1 MAAAALSRGRAAD
14 RDPRERLVALLAD
27 GEFHS
32 GARLGRE
39 LGVSR
44 TAVWKALRRL
54 EELGVEV
61 HAVPKR
67 GYRFALPVEEL
78 DREAIAGALPAAVQ
92 RRVRTL
98 ERFFTIESTNSHL
111 LARQD
116 LPAGRT
122 DVCVAEVQTAGRGRR
137 GRTWNA
143 PFGGSIVLSMSWQ
156 FPDVPRQLSALSL
169 AVGVGVLRALKG
181 SSGALRLKWPND
193 VMFEGRKLGGILIE
207 LRAEFSGPAY
217 VVVGVGLNH
226 HLSPAARRVLDGAGA
241 DATDLHDAAAKSGG
255 RLAGRNAVIA
265 ALVVEISGVLEAF
278 QQDGLKPFAREW
290 RNADALAATAARVA
304 YGAETY
310 RGIARG
316 IDEDGALLLETPG
329 KLLRFTSG
337 EVTVRSEPRG

>member
-1 MAAAALSRGRAAD
+1 VAAATLSRTRTAD

-32 GARLGRE
+32 GAGLGRE

-78 DREAIAGALPAAVQ
+78 NREAIGSALSAALR

-98 ERFFTIESTNSHL
+98 ERFFTVESTNSHL
-111 LARQD
+111 LARDD
-116 LPAGRT
+116 LPPGRT

-169 AVGVGVLRALKG
+169 AVGVGVLRALKDCG
-181 SSGALRLKWPND
+181 DTLRLKWPND
-193 VMFEGRKLGGILIE
+193 VLFAGRKVGGILIE

-226 HLSPAARRVLDGAGA
+226 RLSPAARRALDAAGA
-241 DATDLHDAAAKSGG
+241 DATDLHEVATKAMRK
-255 RLAGRNAVIA
+255 LPGRNRIVAALITEIA
-265 ALVVEISGVLEAF
+265 AVLEAF
-278 QQDGLKPFAREW
+278 QQEGLKPFAREW
-290 RNADALAATAARVA
+290 RSADALAATAARVA
-304 YGAETY
+304 YGEEIY

-316 IDEDGALLLETPG
+316 IDEEGALLLETPG
-329 KLLRFTSG
+329 RLLRFTSG
-337 EVTVRSEPRG
+337 EVTVRSEPRS